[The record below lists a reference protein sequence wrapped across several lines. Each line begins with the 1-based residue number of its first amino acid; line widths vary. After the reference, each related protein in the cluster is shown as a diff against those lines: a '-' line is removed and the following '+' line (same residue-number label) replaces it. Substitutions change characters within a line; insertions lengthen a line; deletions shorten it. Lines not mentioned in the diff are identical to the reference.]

1 MDYAKKS
8 LNLFSPSLS
17 NISTRCV
24 AASAS
29 VLPSFNPRPRPFR
42 VTNSDRSVKKGIMAD
57 GLTDLLNKTMDAFC
71 VSCVAGLVLD
81 EDGTG
86 VDTEDFFQ
94 TLKDSTV
101 LMVLEKEQK
110 WTPQSGHLGGQAAE
124 RKMKHRKDLAKLT
137 LDFYKNH
144 PKEFIGCLN
153 VQMTL
158 YGMYSLSYDLQCY
171 HAKRMFRE
179 ALRWTLFSMQTT
191 GHVLLGTSYY
201 MQHLI
206 DEDEKAEAQLTA
218 SRNINKPLQAI
229 QWKKTAADH

>member
-1 MDYAKKS
+1 
-8 LNLFSPSLS
+8 
-17 NISTRCV
+17 
-24 AASAS
+24 
-29 VLPSFNPRPRPFR
+29 
-42 VTNSDRSVKKGIMAD
+42 MAD
-57 GLTDLLNKTMDAFC
+57 GLRDLLNKTMDSFS
-71 VSCVAGLVLD
+71 VPCVAGLVLD

-86 VDTEDFFQ
+86 VETEDFFQ

-101 LMVLEKEQK
+101 LMVLEKGQK
-110 WTPQSGHLGGQAAE
+110 WSPQQGSQLGGQAAE
-124 RKMKHRKDLAKLT
+124 RKTQHRKDLAKLT

-171 HAKRMFRE
+171 HAKRMLRE
-179 ALRWTLFSMQTT
+179 ALRWTLFSMQAT

-218 SRNINKPLQAI
+218 SSNTIKPLQAI
-229 QWKKTAADH
+229 QWKKSAVDYRN